1 MGGRRRVS
9 KISRLKGV
17 GRLAAGSIQLGVGVV
32 GFSNPSPLGKVS
44 SAVFGLIGSRNIVI
58 GGRQAFARSGSR
70 GSGSGG
76 RQKGHPFYGN
86 QYVNVSARNKARKR

>member
-9 KISRLKGV
+9 LGSRVKGIGRVALGGVVLATSPLTLGRSAGV
-17 GRLAAGSIQLGVGVV
+17 G
-32 GFSNPSPLGKVS
+32 
-44 SAVFGLIGSRNIVI
+44 
-58 GGRQAFARSGSR
+58 GRMISKGARAAFARTGR

-86 QYVNVSARNKARKR
+86 QYVKVSSARRARRGR

>member
-9 KISRLKGV
+9 KTSRARGI
-17 GRLAAGSIQLGVGVV
+17 GRIAYGGAQSFV
-32 GFSNPSPLGKVS
+32 GFAGLSVGHIG
-44 SAVFGLIGSRNIVI
+44 GLIFSGAGARNVVK
-58 GGRQAFARSGSR
+58 GGRQVFARTGR

-86 QYVNVSARNKARKR
+86 QYVKVSSRNRARKR